1 MSYVC
6 SREGQGVVL
15 MGLSKPDQP
24 FGFLLEDTM
33 LDTNALH

>member
-1 MSYVC
+1 MFKGSA
-6 SREGQGVVL
+6 RGVL